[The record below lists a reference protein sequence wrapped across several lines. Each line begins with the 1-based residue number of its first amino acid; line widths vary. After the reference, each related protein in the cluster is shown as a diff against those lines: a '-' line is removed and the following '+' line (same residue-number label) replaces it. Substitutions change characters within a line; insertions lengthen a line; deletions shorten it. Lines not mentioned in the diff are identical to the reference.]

1 MDRWTIMIVDD
12 DPNQLKILTGH
23 LIEHNPD
30 FNLLIATN
38 GKSGYEIAVSHFPD
52 LILMDWEMPAVSGL
66 EAIRMI
72 KDNEKTS
79 GIPIIMITGI
89 HGEVEKLRE
98 ALDAGAID
106 FINKPFSGIELI
118 ARIDTQLRHIDIQRK
133 YLLQLDKINK
143 QENEIAEKE
152 KAILVAEL
160 DYQKKQLTTGTLN
173 LVKQGQLLQSVT
185 EDINSLLPC
194 TTDEGKKIINS
205 LVSRLND
212 KSGESI
218 WSEFET
224 CFENVHSDFYPKL
237 IERIPDISV
246 REKRLCAF
254 LKMNMSTKEIASITF
269 QSQNAIDV
277 AKHRLRKKLGVNSDE
292 DFVNFLVSL

>member
-38 GKSGYEIAVSHFPD
+38 GKSGYEIAVSHCPD
-52 LILMDWEMPAVSGL
+52 LILMDWQMPVVDGVD
-66 EAIRMI
+66 AIRMI
-72 KDNEKTS
+72 KANKMIRS
-79 GIPIIMITGI
+79 IPIIMITGT
-89 HGEVEKLRE
+89 HGEVEKLKE

-118 ARIDTQLRHIDIQRK
+118 ARVDTQLKHIEIQRK
-133 YLLQLDKINK
+133 YLQQLDQLNK
-143 QENEIAEKE
+143 QEKEITEKD
-152 KAILVAEL
+152 KAILQAEL
-160 DYQKKQLTTGTLN
+160 EYQRKQLTIGTLN
-173 LVKQGQLLQSVT
+173 ILKQGQLLQSVI
-185 EDINSLLPC
+185 EDVNRLLIC
-194 TTDEGKKIINS
+194 TNDEGKKIIHS
-205 LVSRLND
+205 LISKLND
-212 KSGESI
+212 KSGESV
-218 WSEFET
+218 WSEFEV
-224 CFENVHSDFYPKL
+224 CFENVHSDFYPRL
-237 IERIPDISV
+237 IERIPDISS

-292 DFVNFLVSL
+292 DFVNFLISL